1 MSFSRMKLSP
11 CVSVRCS
18 DHTQGSDQRA
28 ADQASMS
35 LLNWQKTVSLSLRSN
50 EHGLQAVTCN
60 ILHSRGAD
68 AAAATATLMIV
79 RVATFKSVFLRASIS
94 RLRRE
99 RGIMMAKTTTMMR
112 AHYCASSSSLFL
124 ILRRA
129 SELATSEGARQLIP
143 MIIQAQQR
151 PDAWR

>member
-1 MSFSRMKLSP
+1 
-11 CVSVRCS
+11 
-18 DHTQGSDQRA
+18 
-28 ADQASMS
+28 MS
-35 LLNWQKTVSLSLRSN
+35 LLNRQKQVSLSLRSY

-60 ILHSRGAD
+60 ILHSQGAD
-68 AAAATATLMIV
+68 AAAAATLMIV

>member
-1 MSFSRMKLSP
+1 
-11 CVSVRCS
+11 
-18 DHTQGSDQRA
+18 
-28 ADQASMS
+28 MS
-35 LLNWQKTVSLSLRSN
+35 LLNRQKQVSLSLRSY

-60 ILHSRGAD
+60 ILHSQGAD
-68 AAAATATLMIV
+68 AAATATLMIV